1 LTLDNRLLGHGI
13 YGYII
18 RVPPA
23 RPVTYI
29 PFTVSPVLMQYM
41 PRYIAPVF
49 LVIMFI
55 VLLCSGCTSPSG
67 IPSGTPAATPSPAGN
82 LSLAPL
88 ALTPAD
94 LPAGFVQQSGRYKSP
109 DEVSAA
115 AKYLGWQEGY
125 VANFTSA
132 GNASSGTTTIT
143 QTITQYN
150 TTNMTELVGIVS
162 ANEEQQTGLGF
173 IALAPPSGIPGA
185 RAINAIVVNIS
196 GSSSSV
202 GGGIL
207 PVAQAASAP
216 ATGYMEVIFGKGQ
229 VFEVIRMTG
238 PGAQYNTLAAL
249 AQTAYAKSG

>member
-1 LTLDNRLLGHGI
+1 
-13 YGYII
+13 
-18 RVPPA
+18 
-23 RPVTYI
+23 
-29 PFTVSPVLMQYM
+29 MQTM

-49 LVIMFI
+49 LVLMFI
-55 VLLCSGCTSPSG
+55 VLLFAGCTSSSG
-67 IPSGTPAATPSPAGN
+67 GPAGTPAATPAPAEN

-88 ALTPAD
+88 ALAPAD

-143 QTITQYN
+143 QTITEYN
-150 TTNMTELVGIVS
+150 TTNMTQLVGIVS

-173 IALAPPSGIPGA
+173 IALDPPSGIPGA
-185 RAINAIVVNIS
+185 RAIHAFVVNIS
-196 GSSSSV
+196 GVSSPV
-202 GGGIL
+202 GAGVL
-207 PVAQAASAP
+207 PAAQTTPAP

-238 PGAQYNTLAAL
+238 PGTQYDTLTAL
-249 AQTAYAKSG
+249 AETAYAKFG